1 MKKKVLIIGS
11 SKNIVNLSYLL
22 FNKNTKLY
30 FLNFRSVWKSNKIE
44 KFDIIV
50 VSGFHYK
57 ICYINL
63 SKLKKYIKDYYIFL
77 LYLKKNCR
85 KLILIT
91 TFLDLKYS
99 FCRVVYFYFI
109 LLKKNKLLKKRDIDI
124 YNFKKIM
131 PIKFFKNSFFKKIL
145 LLFNFENTV
154 KISSNFS
161 KYKVRKLNLIRFYFI
176 NLPRSR
182 FIDRMLRLF

>member
-11 SKNIVNLSYLL
+11 SKSIINLSYLL
-22 FNKNTKLY
+22 FNKNMRLY
-30 FLNFRSVWKSNKIE
+30 FINFRSVWKFNKVD

-57 ICYINL
+57 ICNINL
-63 SKLKKYIKDYYIFL
+63 KKLKEYIKDYYNFL

-99 FCRVVYFYFI
+99 FCRVVYFYFM
-109 LLKKNKLLKKRDIDI
+109 LLKKNKLLKKREIEI

-131 PIKFFKNSFFKKIL
+131 PIKFFKNPFLKKLL

-154 KISSNFS
+154 DISNNFS
-161 KYKVRKLNLIRFYFI
+161 KYKVRKLNLINFYFI

-182 FIDRMLRLF
+182 YIDRLLRLF